1 MTALDKGAIPKGDVT
16 VDHARAAIRLENR
29 EVTSL
34 VEKHFGKLAP
44 ATAGEKQARIA
55 WLNTALGRE
64 KGDATRGK
72 AVFTKHC
79 AACHKLHGE
88 GGTVGP
94 DLTTADRKNRGYLL
108 AQIVDPSGY
117 IRPEYVVQN
126 VLTTDERKLM
136 GIATETGESITLV
149 NVVNDQPVKAVIAKK
164 DIAEIRPSS
173 VSLMPEKGLDTLSDS
188 EVADL
193 FAYLMAETTPG
204 RQSGGETQGLPRL
217 GVVRVQV
224 GRVSDGVPEKP
235 RGELRGGMFAG
246 VRHVRQGSLAG
257 GTGKPGVV

>member
-1 MTALDKGAIPKGDVT
+1 MLAAYSSYRPRRRSARCRRCSRGRLGTALLKAVDAGKFPKADVT
-16 VDHARAAIRLENR
+16 VDHARAAIRLGDK
-29 EVTSL
+29 EVTAL

-64 KGDATRGK
+64 KGDAARGK
-72 AVFTKHC
+72 VLFTKHC

-88 GGTVGP
+88 GGKVGP

-126 VLTTDERKLM
+126 VLTTDERKLV
-136 GIATETGESITLV
+136 GHRDRDGRVDRARQRGQRPAGE
-149 NVVNDQPVKAVIAKK
+149 DGGREEGHRGHRAVGRVA
-164 DIAEIRPSS
+164 DAGEGARHA
-173 VSLMPEKGLDTLSDS
+173 LGA

-193 FAYLMAETTPG
+193 FAYMMAECAAARP
-204 RQSGGETQGLPRL
+204 RQRRRRS
-217 GVVRVQV
+217 
-224 GRVSDGVPEKP
+224 
-235 RGELRGGMFAG
+235 
-246 VRHVRQGSLAG
+246 
-257 GTGKPGVV
+257 